1 MAALGLT
8 EKVQGEHHPAV
19 ARRAGNL
26 GLLLQSKGDLEKA
39 EASFVK
45 ALAVAEQNKDPYAAQ
60 ARDNLDLLR
69 REKSGAVSVHR
80 GGGTAPK
87 QKGTVLERGTA
98 ADVSSLADVVFPP
111 KPDGAATEVAKLAK
125 GKAALVKREVA
136 VEGTRYAVFA
146 LYNNDGP
153 ESTVEITMKFAGSE
167 GVTLVDEQDQPA
179 KKKKKLEATAS
190 VEGGAVGV
198 VARLRLEPSN
208 SLKFKIACSH
218 KALQMGGGPMGGR
231 GRGRG
236 GRGRGGRGLR
246 RSKTSPA
253 AIGMGS
259 LYAGLE

>member
-1 MAALGLT
+1 M
-8 EKVQGEHHPAV
+8 

-111 KPDGAATEVAKLAK
+111 KPDGVATEVAKLAK

-190 VEGGAVGV
+190 VEGGTVGI

-218 KALQMGGGPMGGR
+218 KALQMAGGPMGGR

-253 AIGMGS
+253 AMGVGS